1 MVHNEILYEFDSFA
15 LQSIT
20 KTSNTW
26 QRIEIN
32 LKKNQHILLPLMV
45 SKIRDDQ
52 LEKF

>member
-1 MVHNEILYEFDSFA
+1 MVHNEILCEFDSFA
-15 LQSIT
+15 LQSLT
-20 KTSNTW
+20 KTLNTR

-32 LKKNQHILLPLMV
+32 LKNQHILLPLTV